1 MLADRTAAWR
11 QGASFRDWKDAMQDD
26 DFEPRLGR
34 IGHRGR
40 ETRYLG
46 LVLKAAHRAGRCAAT
61 RSRRFD
67 GSRIG
72 RGAALAR
79 VLGSG
84 DRNAAFRARRVVI
97 KTRLVR
103 LAGKGL
109 PAARAH
115 LRYLERDGV
124 TRKGAPGELYAR
136 EDDSIDGKAFVERSA
151 GDRHQFRFIVSAEDG
166 DQYHDLKPFVRRLM
180 RQMENDLGTRL
191 DWVAVDHFNTGHP
204 HSHIVLRG
212 KDDRGANLVI
222 AREYISQGLR
232 ERASRIV
239 TLDLGPRTDLE
250 IEARLRA
257 DITAERLTAIDRQLL
272 RDADPQ
278 RAVDVTMRDPMRQSL
293 RIGRLRKLEALGLAE
308 SLDASRWRLA
318 EGFDGTL
325 RRMGERGDIVRTMQ
339 RALSDRRLDRAPADQ
354 VVFDPRA
361 SGAAPLVGRVLARGL
376 ADELED
382 RHYLIVD
389 GADGRT
395 HYVDIGR
402 GGGNELLP
410 RGAVVRV
417 TPAASGVREV
427 DRTIVAV
434 AAANGGR
441 YAVDHHMRHD
451 PSASAAFAEAHVR
464 RLEAMRRRMSG
475 LEREPNGD
483 WVIAHDHLD
492 KVARFEARVLR
503 DRPVAL
509 ETLSTLSVE
518 RLPKLEA
525 ATMLDRDLV
534 AAEPLALRDAGFGR
548 ELRMAREARRQW
560 LIAQDLAEER
570 DGVTLYRKNLIA
582 LLQRRELLRVAGA
595 LSDELDLPFNEAVP
609 GARIEGQLV
618 RAVDLDGG
626 RYALVER
633 SRDFTLVPWRPALE
647 KRIGQSVS
655 GIVRESGI
663 NWSFGRQRSGPS
675 IS

>member
-1 MLADRTAAWR
+1 
-11 QGASFRDWKDAMQDD
+11 MQDD

-40 ETRYLG
+40 EPRYLG
-46 LVLKAAHRAGRCAAT
+46 LVLKAAHRAGRRATT

-84 DRNAAFRARRVVI
+84 DRNAAFRARRVVV

-124 TRKGAPGELYAR
+124 TREGTPGELYAR
-136 EDDSIDGKAFVERSA
+136 DEDGIDGKAFVERSA
-151 GDRHQFRFIVSAEDG
+151 RDRHQFRFIVSPEDG

-180 RQMENDLGTRL
+180 RQMEEDLGTRL

-204 HSHIVLRG
+204 HSHVVLRG
-212 KDDRGANLVI
+212 KDDRGENLVI
-222 AREYISQGLR
+222 AREYISHGLR

-257 DITAERLTAIDRQLL
+257 DIIAERLTAIDRQLL
-272 RDADPQ
+272 RDADPE
-278 RAVDVTMRDPMRQSL
+278 RIVSAGARDPMRQTL
-293 RIGRLRKLEALGLAE
+293 RTGRLRKLEAMGLAE
-308 SLDASRWRLA
+308 PLAANRWRLA
-318 EGFDGTL
+318 DGLDDTL
-325 RRMGERGDIVRTMQ
+325 RRMGERGDIVLTMQ
-339 RALSDRRLDRAPADQ
+339 RALTDRRLERAPADQ

-361 SGAAPLVGRVLARGL
+361 PGAAPLVGRVLARGL

-402 GGGNELLP
+402 GVGNELLP
-410 RGAVVRV
+410 RGTVVRV

-434 AAANGGR
+434 AAASDGR

-451 PSASAAFAEAHVR
+451 PSASEAFAEAHIR

-483 WVIAHDHLD
+483 WIIAPDHLD

-509 ETLSTLSVE
+509 ETLSALPIE
-518 RLPKLEA
+518 RLPKLDA
-525 ATMLDRDLV
+525 ATMLDHDLV

-548 ELRMAREARRQW
+548 ELRMEREARRQW
-560 LIAQDLAEER
+560 LIAQNLAEER

-582 LLQRRELLRVAGA
+582 VLQRRELLRAAGA
-595 LSDELDLPFNEAVP
+595 LSDELDLPFSEAVP
-609 GARIEGQLV
+609 GARIEGRLT
-618 RAVDLDGG
+618 RAVDLAGG

-633 SRDFTLVPWRPALE
+633 SRDFTLVPWRPVLE

-663 NWSFGRQRSGPS
+663 SWSFGRQRSGPS

>member
-1 MLADRTAAWR
+1 MH
-11 QGASFRDWKDAMQDD
+11 DD

-40 ETRYLG
+40 EARYLG
-46 LVLKAAHRAGRCAAT
+46 LVLKAAHRAGRRASQ

-84 DRNAAFRARRVVI
+84 NRNAAFRSRRVVV

-124 TRKGAPGELYAR
+124 TREGTPGELYAR
-136 EDDSIDGKAFVERSA
+136 DEDGIDGKAFVERSA
-151 GDRHQFRFIVSAEDG
+151 GDRHQFRFIVSPEDG

-180 RQMENDLGTRL
+180 RQMEDDFGTRL

-212 KDDRGANLVI
+212 KDDRGENLVI
-222 AREYISQGLR
+222 AREYISHGLR

-272 RDADPQ
+272 RDSDPQ
-278 RAVDVTMRDPMRQSL
+278 RTVDAETRDPMRQSL
-293 RIGRLRKLEALGLAE
+293 RIGRLRKLETLGLAE
-308 SLDASRWRLA
+308 PLGASRWRLA
-318 EGFDGTL
+318 EGFDDTL

-339 RALSDRRLDRAPADQ
+339 RALTDRRLERAPADQ

-361 SGAAPLVGRVLARGL
+361 RGAAPLVGRVLARGL
-376 ADELED
+376 ADELDD

-389 GADGRT
+389 GADGRA

-402 GGGNELLP
+402 GEGNELLP
-410 RGAVVRV
+410 RGTVVRV

-434 AAANGGR
+434 AAASGGR
-441 YAVDHHMRHD
+441 YAVDQHMRHD
-451 PSASAAFAEAHVR
+451 PSASEAFAEAHVR
-464 RLEAMRRRMSG
+464 RLEAMRRRMSD

-483 WVIAHDHLD
+483 WIIAPDHLD
-492 KVARFEARVLR
+492 KVARFEARVSR

-509 ETLSTLSVE
+509 ETLSALPIE
-518 RLPKLEA
+518 RLSKLDA

-534 AAEPLALRDAGFGR
+534 AAGPLALRDAGFGR
-548 ELRMAREARRQW
+548 ELRVAREARRRW

-570 DGVTLYRKNLIA
+570 DGATFYRKDLIA
-582 LLQRRELLRVAGA
+582 LLRRRELLRVAGA
-595 LSDELDLPFNEAVP
+595 LSDELDLPFNEAAP
-609 GARIEGQLV
+609 GARIEGRLV
-618 RAVDLDGG
+618 RAVDLAGG

-633 SRDFTLVPWRPALE
+633 SRDFTLVPWRPVLE
-647 KRIGQSVS
+647 KRIGQSVL
-655 GIVRESGI
+655 GMMRESGI
-663 NWSFGRQRSGPS
+663 SWSFGRQRSGPS